1 MVNFAQ
7 PARQPYSALLRGAAG
22 KRSKP
27 GRLLLSPSGRAAA
40 LRLQGP
46 HSSDAT
52 AEA

>member
-7 PARQPYSALLRGAAG
+7 PYSGPLRGTAG
-22 KRSKP
+22 KRSQH
-27 GRLLLSPSGRAAA
+27 GRLLLSLSGRAAA

-52 AEA
+52 TEA